1 MRIVRD
7 GYPFILLPL
16 ALALLVYLAW
26 GLYWAVIP
34 LVVAAYFAY
43 FFRNPERQI
52 QTDPAVLYS
61 PADGTVMAV
70 EDFYDSEYLNQA
82 ATKIIIFMSVFNVHV
97 NRSPMAGEIKYQSY
111 VCGQFV
117 PANEEQAS
125 LVNERHALG
134 IAGSRVNIL
143 VIQVAGILARR
154 IVSWRTLGNR
164 LEQGELYGMIKF
176 GSSLEIV
183 VPKSVTVCVKKGDS
197 TVGGRTVIGRLQDEL

>member
-1 MRIVRD
+1 MRIVKD
-7 GYPFILLPL
+7 GYPFIALPL
-16 ALALLVYLAW
+16 LAAVPVYLLW
-26 GLYWAVIP
+26 GLTWAVIP
-34 LVVAAYFAY
+34 LVIAFYFAY

-52 QTDPAVLYS
+52 QTDPAVIYA

-70 EDFYDSEYLNQA
+70 EEFFDSEYLNEA

-97 NRSPMAGEIKYQSY
+97 NRSPIAGEIKYQSY

-134 IAGSRVNIL
+134 IAGDKVKIL
-143 VIQVAGILARR
+143 VIQVAGLLARR

-164 LEQGELYGMIKF
+164 VEQGELYGMIKF

-183 VPKSVTVCVKKGDS
+183 VPKNVTVCVKKGDT
-197 TVGGRTVIGRLQDEL
+197 TVGGKTVIGRIGDEL